1 LPNRAG
7 AALYGE
13 RVVSKIAIP
22 VRAALLDP
30 DSREVEE
37 MDHGVRISVCP
48 LAARRQDG
56 QAEGR
61 AIG

>member
-1 LPNRAG
+1 MRAV
-7 AALYGE
+7 L
-13 RVVSKIAIP
+13 KIAIP

-30 DSREVEE
+30 ESREVEE
-37 MDHGVRISVCP
+37 MDNGVRISVCP

-56 QAEGR
+56 QAEGE